1 MKSTTIN
8 LRVDQITKDKL
19 ENLSESKNVNISGII
34 RDVLNEFLDNEIYL
48 DPKITEA
55 KYGLHLIKTVG
66 FTEFIFWLYH
76 KTMDSE
82 ITEIDELYI
91 QFIKIISECKM
102 YPIFNSELIVEFDKV
117 SSELNRVLYDQNYNE
132 ANFQFPYSDENP
144 FDYQVLA
151 DFMFTF
157 RYDLINNEI
166 IHCK

>member
-34 RDVLNEFLDNEIYL
+34 RDVVNEFLDNEICL
-48 DPKITEA
+48 DPKITDA
-55 KYGLHLIKTVG
+55 KKGLHLIKTVG

-82 ITEIDELYI
+82 ISEIDELYI
-91 QFIKIISECKM
+91 QFIKIINECKM

-132 ANFQFPYSDENP
+132 ANFQFPYSHENP

-151 DFMFTF
+151 NFMFTL
-157 RYDLINNEI
+157 RYDVNNNVI